1 VSEDQDFFFEEEAPA
16 KASQPSKGSKSSG
29 AARPSAPQSSA
40 KGAVAA
46 APVENMVSYTNAALI
61 AVVTLLVGVI
71 IGVML
76 PIGASNTNTNTPAA
90 SSTGTAPS
98 LTPEDLES
106 GELPPGHPSI
116 GGGSGAATGSAP
128 GTTTTP

>member
-29 AARPSAPQSSA
+29 AARPTAPSSSA
-40 KGAVAA
+40 KGTAAA
-46 APVENMVSYTNAALI
+46 APAENTVSFTNAALI

-76 PIGASNTNTNTPAA
+76 PIGGTNTNTNTPAA
-90 SSTGTAPS
+90 TGTTPAPQLS
-98 LTPEDLES
+98 PEDLES

-116 GGGSGAATGSAP
+116 GGSGTATGSV
-128 GTTTTP
+128 TTTP